1 MKDLLRASWILFQ
14 VHLLRTVRTKRG
26 LIAVL
31 LAALPVGIALLIS
44 TVSRF
49 EDPPRIEDL
58 MLVLWFL
65 LIQTIT
71 PLISLVMASA
81 VIAEEIEDRT
91 ITYLFTRPIPRSA
104 ILIGRWL
111 AVALPICVILC
122 LSAWV
127 SLTLL
132 QSIEVED
139 APAGGWVPAGFMGQL
154 LATVAMGGAVYSALF
169 AAAGALFKKPMMVG
183 LAYTFVVE
191 GFMANLPGSNQKLT
205 VLFYLKS
212 YLISGYPE
220 LQVGDFEQG
229 VLTTPLFEPAGAV
242 QALAMILLGI
252 LALGAWRFSR
262 REYVLSA

>member
-1 MKDLLRASWILFQ
+1 VSHETAAHRADERLQTIL
-14 VHLLRTVRTKRG
+14 K
-26 LIAVL
+26 AVV
-31 LAALPVGIALLIS
+31 VGAKAQDPA
-44 TVSRF
+44 SR
-49 EDPPRIEDL
+49 PGGEDL
-58 MLVLWFL
+58 
-65 LIQTIT
+65 
-71 PLISLVMASA
+71 SSA
-81 VIAEEIEDRT
+81 
-91 ITYLFTRPIPRSA
+91 
-104 ILIGRWL
+104 
-111 AVALPICVILC
+111 
-122 LSAWV
+122 
-127 SLTLL
+127 
-132 QSIEVED
+132 
-139 APAGGWVPAGFMGQL
+139 
-154 LATVAMGGAVYSALF
+154 F

-205 VLFYLKS
+205 VLYYLKS